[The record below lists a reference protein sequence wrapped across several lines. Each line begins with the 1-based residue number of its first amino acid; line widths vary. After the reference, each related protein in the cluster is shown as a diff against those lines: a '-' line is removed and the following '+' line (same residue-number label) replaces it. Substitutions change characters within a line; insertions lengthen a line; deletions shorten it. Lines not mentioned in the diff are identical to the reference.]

1 MQLYFELLKLYNIIP
16 FSEWKKKQPKT
27 NKQKKKTARA
37 LLCSI
42 LIPFVQDFIA
52 NCLALNFN

>member
-1 MQLYFELLKLYNIIP
+1 ME
-16 FSEWKKKQPKT
+16 EKT
-27 NKQKKKTARA
+27 AKNKQKKNQKKTARA

>member
-1 MQLYFELLKLYNIIP
+1 ME
-16 FSEWKKKQPKT
+16 EKT
-27 NKQKKKTARA
+27 AKNKQTKKKTARA